1 MCGNCGR
8 IMKPGFTLF
17 GEAVPAAAYLEAK
30 NLASFS
36 DVFMVIGTSA
46 VVQPAAD
53 LPVIAKENGA
63 FIVELNSS
71 ETGLTNY
78 ITDCFIRGAVEDTLP
93 GLHND
98 LCRML

>member
-1 MCGNCGR
+1 
-8 IMKPGFTLF
+8 MKPGFTLF